1 MSSWIKNITQL
12 SDDVL
17 GLLEDKVK
25 HSRQKQY
32 WKNKFTSI
40 IKDLNEET
48 PVFYYKDGEGELC
61 AYYLWEFNCSE
72 SEDWGSLI
80 TPFRFSNLTYQEL
93 NAIQRVDALFQSQVC
108 DDY

>member
-17 GLLEDKVK
+17 RLVEDNVK

-40 IKDLNEET
+40 IKDLNEDT
-48 PVFYYKDGEGELC
+48 MVTTYKDGAGELC
-61 AYYLWEFNCSE
+61 GIYLWEFNCSE

-80 TPFRFSNLTYQEL
+80 IGSTYSDLTYQEF
-93 NAIQRVDALFQSQVC
+93 NAIQKIDSLF
-108 DDY
+108 